1 MLNTVIFQI
10 PPCNH
15 LIHKTCFDEMVS
27 NGHYACPLCGVS
39 MMNMTDVWKI
49 YDKEI
54 SETPMPEEYQDLYAN
69 IQCRDCLKTSLTI
82 FHILGLKCGEC
93 GGYNTVRDKGPLV
106 RKSPEVAS
114 MTPPLSPV
122 TQSASQSAG
131 PPVSQVFDPPAEES
145 SVTMT
150 PEPSPVRLEL
160 DPELD
165 RGVSISLV
173 ARRLDFDDQME
184 Q

>member
-1 MLNTVIFQI
+1 
-10 PPCNH
+10 
-15 LIHKTCFDEMVS
+15 MVS

-54 SETPMPEEYQDLYAN
+54 SETPMPKEYQDLYAN

-106 RKSPEVAS
+106 RQVPSPS
-114 MTPPLSPV
+114 LTPPLSPL
-122 TQSASQSAG
+122 SLPASQSAG
-131 PPVSQVFDPPAEES
+131 QSAGPQVFDPPVEES

-150 PEPSPVRLEL
+150 PDASPVRLEL
-160 DPELD
+160 DQELD
-165 RGVSISLV
+165 RGVSMSLV